1 MKIKKRTLMK
11 FVWVA
16 IVAMTILST
25 LAWTAS
31 LGR

>member
-1 MKIKKRTLMK
+1 MKLKKRMLMK

-25 LAWTAS
+25 LAFTAS

>member
-11 FVWVA
+11 LVWMG

-31 LGR
+31 FGR